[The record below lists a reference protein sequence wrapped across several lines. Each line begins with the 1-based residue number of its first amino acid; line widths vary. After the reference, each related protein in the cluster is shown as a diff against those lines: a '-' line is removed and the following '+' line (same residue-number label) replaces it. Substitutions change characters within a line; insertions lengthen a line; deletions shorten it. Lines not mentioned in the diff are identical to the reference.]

1 VHWGNLNS
9 RLTYPD
15 IVQHQL
21 DALIHDP
28 AWLTARQA
36 IWAEKVRP
44 SEATELSRHNLKLL
58 ERFFIYG
65 DLPAMLEL
73 NSLCTWDFTYSPV
86 VTPESAT
93 FFWGEYAA
101 QERQRRGEYY
111 RWQLDRFMDHAHDLL
126 DFYPFSILHNENYFC
141 GISRD
146 TRLKL
151 FDWFFSQL
159 EQETLPFSLS
169 GQQYPEPVALP
180 LKKVWLSKSSYY
192 CDIKQW
198 LSGEPGW
205 GKSAYFQPCLINRP
219 ELLIELIKTAS
230 LSAFSK
236 KELPFRDAFS
246 LQQYFIWHLLAICH
260 DYSNPFGEGE
270 SGVSRQT
277 FVDWLCSY
285 LESDK
290 VYPPLQLVWKR
301 IQAPDVQMRYMV
313 YMAWPVNLD
322 TQYPQLGETL
332 TQWLKRIGLAKNPL
346 WLGLKKQNGKL
357 LDKGSAIFPG
367 TEELYFKE
375 WPALEK
381 GIDFADGMRTLFAE
395 AGCSEVRIW
404 RSFHSFGP
412 QVLAEEES
420 NVDD

>member
-1 VHWGNLNS
+1 M
-9 RLTYPD
+9 LTYPD

-28 AWLTARQA
+28 TWLTARQV

-65 DLPAMLEL
+65 DLAAVLEL
-73 NSLCTWDFTYSPV
+73 NLLCTWAFTYSPV

-111 RWQLDRFMDHAHDLL
+111 RWQLDRFMDHAYNLL
-126 DFYPFSILHNENYFC
+126 HFYPFNILLDENYFC

-146 TRLKL
+146 DRLKL

-159 EQETLPFSLS
+159 HQETLPFSLS

-180 LKKVWLSKSSYY
+180 LEREWLPSTSFFRN
-192 CDIKQW
+192 ITEW
-198 LSGEPGW
+198 LSGEPGF
-205 GKSAYFQPCLINRP
+205 GGDAYPQPFLIDRP
-219 ELLIELIKTAS
+219 ELLIRLIKTVP
-230 LSAFSK
+230 LSAFSDQK
-236 KELPFRDAFS
+236 LHDNDRFMS
-246 LQQYFIWHLLAICH
+246 VQCFIWRLLALCH
-260 DYSNPFGEGE
+260 DYSNPFGEGA

-332 TQWLKRIGLAKNPL
+332 TQWLKRVGLAKNPL
-346 WLGLKKQNGKL
+346 WLGLKKQSGKL
-357 LDKGSAIFPG
+357 LDKGGAIFPG

-375 WPALEK
+375 WPALER
-381 GIDFADGMRTLFAE
+381 GIGFADGMRTLFAE
-395 AGCSEVRIW
+395 AGCSKVRIW

-420 NVDD
+420 NFDD

>member
-1 VHWGNLNS
+1 M
-9 RLTYPD
+9 LTYPD

-73 NSLCTWDFTYSPV
+73 NLLCTWAFTYSPV

-126 DFYPFSILHNENYFC
+126 HFYPFNILLDENYFC

-169 GQQYPEPVALP
+169 GQQYPEPVVLP
-180 LKKVWLSKSSYY
+180 LEREWLPSTSFFR
-192 CDIKQW
+192 IITEW
-198 LSGEPGW
+198 LSGEPGF
-205 GKSAYFQPCLINRP
+205 GGDAYSQPFLIDRP
-219 ELLIELIKTAS
+219 DLLIRLIKTVP
-230 LSAFSK
+230 LPAFSEK
-236 KELPFRDAFS
+236 KLHDNDRFMS
-246 LQQYFIWHLLAICH
+246 VQCFIWRLLALCH

-270 SGVSRQT
+270 CGASRQA
-277 FVDWLCSY
+277 FIEWLRSY

-290 VYPPLQLVWKR
+290 AYAPLQSVWKR
-301 IQAPDVQMRYMV
+301 IQAPEVQIRHLV
-313 YMAWPVNLD
+313 FLAWSADSDPR
-322 TQYPQLGETL
+322 YPQLGEKL
-332 TQWLKRIGLAKNPL
+332 TQWLKRVGLMKHPL
-346 WLGLKKQNGKL
+346 WLELKKQNTQL
-357 LDKGSAIFPG
+357 ENEPSQPFPG
-367 TEELYFKE
+367 TNDRYWGE
-375 WPALEK
+375 WPSLAQ
-381 GIDFADGMRTLFAE
+381 GINFADGMSMLFAE
-395 AGCSEVRIW
+395 VGCSKVRIW